1 MKVLTVMGGRGTEGV
16 IQMRVCVRKRECEE
30 CDNRKRHFGAAGLRA
45 RSLERVQLSFNKSS
59 FSALTPEH

>member
-1 MKVLTVMGGRGTEGV
+1 MKELTVMGGRGTEGV

-45 RSLERVQLSFNKSS
+45 RSLEVTAIRFQ
-59 FSALTPEH
+59 